1 VVVALAA
8 PPSATVMPAPFAAG
22 LMLPE
27 MLISEFGCGLAGEVA
42 LFCFVERPWHPTIA
56 IRISETVA

>member
-1 VVVALAA
+1 
-8 PPSATVMPAPFAAG
+8 MPAPFAAG